1 MIRGFVYTNMG
12 EEMMSSLAMTDAL
25 HGYEDNEIKSP
36 GWNHTIY
43 AEYSKKGGATVVM
56 ARKTLSP
63 GFTPPQEKVLKECL
77 MAFEAFPRN
86 TTGLTFANFSI
97 KAFESPPGHGG
108 ISVIGAQ
115 RVIGKEDHSGRGGPI
130 WKHAVYT
137 SAGPTHPAPVAI
149 DERVLSEVG
158 QELLAR
164 LGELEPSRGLRL
176 ASDFGRF
183 QSADS
188 SSKEREVLIQ
198 YLQRFDRLPQTAAPA
213 RLPYRFLVRRSE
225 DSQRG
230 VLYVRWQEPQHSVG
244 AVVRS
249 AARLATILYY
259 SNFPWLAVELQSED
273 RQRDSGSLPGWVVRF
288 VQTEGEL
295 QNRSARVVDYGELFP
310 SGDAGESLT
319 GLAARFFA
327 CLDCE
332 LLGARDAVSEPPSAS
347 PLSAQGARLTGEKGP
362 LTLPAMSAGA
372 YAKSTQTD
380 RLGPPGSA
388 RAGMLADQPTE
399 HLSAHAGPD
408 AALALRTAM
417 TTQALPVSGGE
428 RVGESGDGLFALTEI
443 GLDAAPRLASL
454 AAPPDVEVRSLPGA
468 LPLTSMLSSNPVPQP
483 LSGGAAEPPA
493 GLLGLAG
500 ADGLSGWRTARRLGL
515 GLWGAVVFCG
525 SLTSLLQTMQCGA
538 LGPGASV
545 ASSARGHQA
554 QACEAGSAA
563 APLRSAA
570 TLPGSLGG
578 SAGGGS
584 GGSGSSQVAGSGAGR
599 ADGLGRFDIVVP
611 KVKPEAGH
619 RSPAKKSAGDKAPLP
634 SSGGGGLGSGPTMAA
649 VGPAG
654 AAAPGAEPGRAPSA
668 GSPVDGV
675 ATGSEDE
682 VVASG
687 RKQ

>member
-1 MIRGFVYTNMG
+1 M
-12 EEMMSSLAMTDAL
+12 
-25 HGYEDNEIKSP
+25 
-36 GWNHTIY
+36 
-43 AEYSKKGGATVVM
+43 VM

-198 YLQRFDRLPQTAAPA
+198 YLQRFERLPQTAAPT

-244 AVVRS
+244 AMVRS

-310 SGDAGESLT
+310 SGEAGESLT

-380 RLGPPGSA
+380 RLGPPASG

-399 HLSAHAGPD
+399 HLSAHGGPD
-408 AALALRTAM
+408 AGLALRTAM
-417 TTQALPVSGGE
+417 TTQALPVSGAE
-428 RVGESGDGLFALTEI
+428 RGSERSGESGDGLSALTEI
-443 GLDAAPRLASL
+443 GLEAAPRLASL
-454 AAPPDVEVRSLPGA
+454 AVPPEVEVRPLPGA
-468 LPLTSMLSSNPVPQP
+468 LPLASMLSSNPVPQP
-483 LSGGAAEPPA
+483 PAGGVAEPPA
-493 GLLGLAG
+493 SLLSLAA
-500 ADGLSGWRTARRLGL
+500 ADGLSGWRTVRRLGL

-525 SLTSLLQTMQCGA
+525 SLTSLLQTMHCGVV
-538 LGPGASV
+538 GPGASL
-545 ASSARGHQA
+545 ASSARGPQA
-554 QACEAGSAA
+554 QACAAGSVA
-563 APLRSAA
+563 APLRTAG
-570 TLPGSLGG
+570 TLSGSQGG
-578 SAGGGS
+578 SAGGGL
-584 GGSGSSQVAGSGAGR
+584 GASGSPQVAANAAGR
-599 ADGLGRFDIVVP
+599 EAGRVDGLGRFDIVVP
-611 KVKPEAGH
+611 KVKSDSGH
-619 RSPAKKSAGDKAPLP
+619 RSPTKKSVGDKAPSP
-634 SSGGGGLGSGPTMAA
+634 SSTPGGLGSGQTMAA
-649 VGPAG
+649 AGPAG
-654 AAAPGAEPGRAPSA
+654 ASTQGAEPGRGPSA